1 MIFDLHS
8 HIPSPDAVLSIDLSD
23 KSDPSQIPSEAKL
36 FTCGLH
42 PWNADRF
49 TPSLL
54 ERLRRMLTR
63 PDCLGLGEAGLD
75 ALRGPSLD
83 RQMPVFEF
91 QARLAEELQLP
102 MIIHCVR
109 AHEPL
114 IALYRRLRPRRPWI
128 IHGFRG
134 KPAVACRILDAGMS
148 ISLGPR
154 FNPETARLIPLD
166 RLFIETDA
174 QPSDHTQSITEVARA
189 LAETRQTT
197 LEAILL
203 HSAQA
208 IRSLRQLR

>member
-23 KSDPSQIPSEAKL
+23 KSDPSQIPSEARL

-83 RQMPVFEF
+83 RQMPVFES
-91 QARLAEELQLP
+91 QARLAEESQLP

-114 IALYRRLRPRRPWI
+114 IALYRRLRPQRPWI

-134 KPAVACRILDAGMS
+134 KPAVARRLLDAGLS

-154 FNPETARLIPLD
+154 FNPETARIIPLE
-166 RLFIETDA
+166 RLYIETDA
-174 QPSDHTQSITEVARA
+174 MTTDSPSIASVAQTIAEARQSTP
-189 LAETRQTT
+189 
-197 LEAILL
+197 EAILL
-203 HSAQA
+203 HSAQS
-208 IRSLRQLR
+208 IQSLRHTR

>member
-1 MIFDLHS
+1 MISDLHS

-23 KSDPSQIPSEAKL
+23 KSDPTQIPSEARL

-83 RQMPVFEF
+83 RQMPVFES
-91 QARLAEELQLP
+91 QARLAEELQMP

-114 IALYRRLRPRRPWI
+114 IALYRRLRPQRPWI

-134 KPAVACRILDAGMS
+134 KPAVARRLLDAGLS
-148 ISLGPR
+148 LSLGPR
-154 FNPETARLIPLD
+154 FNTETARLIPED

-174 QPSDHTQSITEVARA
+174 MTPDSPSIASVAQAISQARS
-189 LAETRQTT
+189 TT
-197 LEAILL
+197 PEAILL

-208 IRSLRQLR
+208 IQSLRQPR

>member
-1 MIFDLHS
+1 MISDLHS

-23 KSDPSQIPSEAKL
+23 KSDPSQIPSEARL

-75 ALRGPSLD
+75 ALSGPSLD

-134 KPAVACRILDAGMS
+134 KPAVARRLLDAGLS

-154 FNPETARLIPLD
+154 FNPETARIIPLE
-166 RLFIETDA
+166 RLYIETDA
-174 QPSDHTQSITEVARA
+174 QSPYNPTITEVAKSI
-189 LAETRQTT
+189 AEARSTT
-197 LEAILL
+197 PEAILI
-203 HSAQA
+203 HSAQT
-208 IRSLRQLR
+208 IRPLRQPR

>member
-1 MIFDLHS
+1 MISDLHS

-23 KSDPSQIPSEAKL
+23 KSDPTQIPSEARL

-134 KPAVACRILDAGMS
+134 KSAVACRILDAGMS

-174 QPSDHTQSITEVARA
+174 MTPDSPSIASVAQAISQARS
-189 LAETRQTT
+189 TT
-197 LEAILL
+197 PEAILL
-203 HSAQA
+203 HSAQS
-208 IRSLRQLR
+208 IQSLRHTR